1 MLPMSSIMINAS
13 ALHSHKSLP
22 AEIKLA
28 CLNVVE
34 SFYFYFFLTENVVE
48 SVWFMP
54 LLVSESIGEGGV
66 M

>member
-34 SFYFYFFLTENVVE
+34 SFFLFLTENVVE